1 LSVLHAQPLQDR
13 LYRSLGDRAPA
24 LRALVRI
31 AVRCGAPPYLV
42 GGPVR
47 DLLSGRRV
55 LDVDLLLPDRL
66 EAVARAGETALGG
79 RAVLRP
85 RFLTATLEVPGLRID
100 LSRARRERYPRP
112 GALPVVRPASI
123 EADLGRRDFSL
134 NAMALPLFGGA
145 AARLLD
151 PHGGREDLRRR
162 RLRALHD
169 RSFLDDPTRA
179 LRAARYAARFALRL
193 EPATAA
199 WLRRA
204 IGAGALDAV
213 SGDRIRH
220 EIERLV
226 DEPHPERAA
235 RLARRW
241 GLTEAIAPGWSP
253 GRQVTE
259 TLERLGRAR
268 ARPPWREAAPE
279 ETRRAAG
286 LRALLLGVPPRV
298 RARALARLAIRGRP
312 FLEIEQDLDRLA
324 ALRRSLARARR
335 ASSVDALL
343 APLGWPALLLAY
355 CSAGEHA
362 ARAVL
367 RYARSYRRVR
377 TPFDGNAA
385 RRFGASGPDVGALL
399 RAARRRALDGLRV
412 DESWARSWLERR
424 G

>member
-1 LSVLHAQPLQDR
+1 LSGLPAQPLQDR
-13 LYRSLGDRAPA
+13 LYRSLGERAPA

-31 AVRCGAPPYLV
+31 ALRCGAPPYLV

-47 DLLSGRRV
+47 DLLAGRRV

-66 EAVARAGETALGG
+66 EAVARAGEAELGG
-79 RAVLRP
+79 RAVLRA

-112 GALPVVRPASI
+112 GALPVVRPASV

-145 AARLLD
+145 AAQLLD

-162 RLRALHD
+162 RLRALHA
-169 RSFLDDPTRA
+169 RSFFDDPTRA
-179 LRAARYAARFALRL
+179 LRAVRYAARFGLRL
-193 EPATAA
+193 ERATAA
-199 WLRRA
+199 WMREAL
-204 IGAGALDAV
+204 GAGALDAV

-226 DEPHPERAA
+226 DEPRPERAA

-241 GLTEAIAPGWSP
+241 GLTEAITPGWCL
-253 GRQVTE
+253 GRQVTDA
-259 TLERLGRAR
+259 LGRLGRAR

-279 ETRRAAG
+279 EIGRAAG
-286 LRALLLGVPPRV
+286 LRALLLGAPPRL
-298 RARALARLAIRGRP
+298 RARALARLAIRGGPAR
-312 FLEIEQDLDRLA
+312 EIEQDLDRLA

-335 ASSVDALL
+335 ASTVDALL
-343 APLGWPALLLAY
+343 GTVGGPALLLAY
-355 CSAGEHA
+355 CSSGERA
-362 ARAVL
+362 ARAVR

-377 TPFDGNAA
+377 APFDGYAA
-385 RRFGASGPDVGALL
+385 RRLGASGPEVGALL

-412 DESWARSWLERR
+412 DEAWARSWLERR